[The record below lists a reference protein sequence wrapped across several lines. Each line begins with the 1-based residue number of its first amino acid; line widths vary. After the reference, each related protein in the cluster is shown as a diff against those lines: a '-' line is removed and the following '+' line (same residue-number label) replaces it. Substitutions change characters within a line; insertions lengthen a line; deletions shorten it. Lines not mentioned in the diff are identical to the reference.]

1 MVYWESLGDAYAA
14 RGSYNSA
21 IRVFQKILELS
32 PDNSYALLQI
42 ASIKTVRR
50 ASTKIFFLLFLQVFQ
65 IGRFFICLIYS
76 IKNPPRL
83 VLKTFS

>member
-32 PDNSYALLQI
+32 PSNSYAQLQI
-42 ASIKTVRR
+42 ALIKTV
-50 ASTKIFFLLFLQVFQ
+50 SE
-65 IGRFFICLIYS
+65 LI
-76 IKNPPRL
+76 
-83 VLKTFS
+83 

>member
-32 PDNSYALLQI
+32 PSNCYAQLQI
-42 ASIKTVRR
+42 ALIKTVIELTLV
-50 ASTKIFFLLFLQVFQ
+50 SIS
-65 IGRFFICLIYS
+65 IY
-76 IKNPPRL
+76 
-83 VLKTFS
+83 